1 MERKPAMLINYERI
15 GARIKSLRVE
25 RQLTQDQL
33 GEMTHS
39 STAQISAIERG
50 VKAPS
55 LDTLITIANTLGASA
70 DDLVID
76 SLSHPSSAV
85 GNDIQEILL
94 DCNHDEKEMLI
105 RTLKFLKALFSEFG
119 V

>member
-1 MERKPAMLINYERI
+1 MGIDMHKVGSRI
-15 GARIKSLRVE
+15 RSLRINKKLSQE
-25 RQLTQDQL
+25 ELS
-33 GEMTHS
+33 EMSGT
-39 STAQISAIERG
+39 ISKHISNIENGSR
-50 VKAPS
+50 APS
-55 LDTLITIANTLGASA
+55 LDLLVSIANALEASS
-70 DDLVID
+70 DDILYD
-76 SLSHPSSAV
+76 SLKAPNSMV

>member
-1 MERKPAMLINYERI
+1 LEASSDDILYD
-15 GARIKSLRVE
+15 SL
-25 RQLTQDQL
+25 
-33 GEMTHS
+33 
-39 STAQISAIERG
+39 
-50 VKAPS
+50 KAPN
-55 LDTLITIANTLGASA
+55 AM
-70 DDLVID
+70 
-76 SLSHPSSAV
+76 V